1 MGSEKTEK
9 ALQTLK
15 KWRDEELITKQKYE
29 EYSTKALDL
38 FLRDKARAR
47 VVTVARRQT
56 RRRER

>member
-38 FLRDKARAR
+38 WLKTKRGRGW
-47 VVTVARRQT
+47 
-56 RRRER
+56 